1 MMFLLDTNVISA
13 LRRPDKITPELR
25 GWADAVEPADMF
37 LSAIT
42 IFELELGVQRFER
55 KDPAQGGG
63 LRQWLGRRILPEFR
77 DRILAVDTVVASRA
91 AGLHVPDPRPDR
103 DSFIAATALVHRLT
117 LVTRNIRDFEPM
129 RVPMLNPW
137 DASN

>member
-1 MMFLLDTNVISA
+1 MFLLDTNVVSS

-25 GWADAVEPADMF
+25 SWAEAAEPADMF

-42 IFELELGVQRFER
+42 IFELELGVQRRER
-55 KDPAQGGG
+55 TDPAQGAD
-63 LRQWLGRRILPEFR
+63 LRLWLDRKILPEFR
-77 DRILAVDTVVASRA
+77 DRILAVDTVVAARA

-117 LVTRNIRDFEPM
+117 LVTRNVRDFAPM
-129 RVPMLNPW
+129 RLSMVNPW
-137 DASN
+137 DA